1 MSFVVRR
8 MKRSELLVKNEKLTR
23 IVGCEKG
30 VCEKIGICSKK
41 GIVDKKNKVNN
52 KENQQE
58 IC

>member
-1 MSFVVRR
+1 MRR

-41 GIVDKKNKVNN
+41 GIVDKKTK
-52 KENQQE
+52 
-58 IC
+58 